1 MVVPF
6 TLRQLEYFAATAE
19 LGSFRAAAAEC
30 RVSETA
36 LAQSVTDLEKT
47 LGQTL
52 LIRQRSRGV
61 TPTSEGRALLVL
73 SRSLLDHAT
82 EVSVAAD
89 EMRSELSGP
98 LRIGCYSTLSP
109 FIVPSILADF
119 ATPHPRLEVTI
130 VEGDPNDLQNQLVDG
145 KLDCVLLQRRQA
157 MPGVITRSLRT
168 GEPKLLLSAE
178 HPRAASRVV
187 ALHDLADEPMV
198 LLDLPGVRANLLPM
212 LAEVGIEPRIGW
224 RTTVF
229 ETVRSL
235 VARNL
240 GWAVLIHRPPVEVS
254 YEKLPLVAVKIAE
267 PIASSDVSLGVLRG
281 RRLNARLLA
290 FEKHCVEHFRR
301 LDAAA
306 QD

>member
-30 RVSETA
+30 RVTETA
-36 LAQSVTDLEKT
+36 LAQSVTDLEKS

-52 LIRQRSRGV
+52 FIRQRSRGV

-73 SRSLLDHAT
+73 ARSLLDHAT

-89 EMRSELSGP
+89 ELRSELSGP

-109 FIVPSILADF
+109 FIVPSIIDDF
-119 ATPHPRLEVTI
+119 AMPHPRLDVTV
-130 VEGDPNDLQNQLVDG
+130 VEGDPYDLQGRLVEG

-157 MPGVITRSLRT
+157 IRGVETRPLRT
-168 GEPKLLLSAE
+168 GEPKVILSAD
-178 HPRAASRVV
+178 HRLARNKSISLR
-187 ALHDLADEPMV
+187 DLADEPMV
-198 LLDLPGVRANLLPM
+198 LLDLPAVRETLLPM

-240 GWAVLIHRPPVEVS
+240 GWALLIHRPPIELS
-254 YEKLPLVAVKIAE
+254 YENRPLVTLRIAE
-267 PIASSDVSLGVLRG
+267 PIASSDVSLGILRD
-281 RRLNARLLA
+281 RRMNARLLA
-290 FEKHCVEHFRR
+290 FEQHCVEHFRR
-301 LDAAA
+301 LDGIKPA
-306 QD
+306 